1 MFYSDDLIE
10 EVRSRNDIVDVI
22 SGSVKLQKKGSSYF
36 GLCPFHNEKSPS
48 FSVSR
53 QKQMYYCFGCGAT
66 GDVIQFV
73 ANLFGLSNYEAAK
86 KIAVDFGITPDN
98 PPVIAALKKTE
109 YMETKSR
116 QKELRECQKMVC
128 EYLHRLEKWKALY
141 APERPDL
148 PMDERFEE
156 ACENLSYIEY
166 LADYLT
172 FADEEEG
179 FEVVKSMKETGYLE
193 DLKYLLGVRE
203 EDVYAEEAKAA

>member
-1 MFYSDDLIE
+1 MRLFETIKETVTVGQAAEYYGMKIG
-10 EVRSRNDIVDVI
+10 RNNMIC
-22 SGSVKLQKKGSSYF
+22 
-36 GLCPFHNEKSPS
+36 CPFHNDHYPS
-48 FSVSR
+48 M
-53 QKQMYYCFGCGAT
+53 KLNTTYYYCFGCGAT

-98 PPVIAALKKTE
+98 PPVIAALKKPE

-116 QKELRECQKMVC
+116 RKELHECQKMVC

-193 DLKYLLGVRE
+193 DLKYLSGSRDE